1 VAWYD
6 GAVVVAAAGTH
17 QLWRYDPATAAFTAL
32 AGTTVE
38 GLKDGP
44 AADTWMAQPSGL
56 ATSADG
62 TRLWIADAE
71 TSALRYLEAGELHTV
86 AGQGLF
92 DFGHRD
98 GPAAG
103 ALFQHPLGVA
113 VLPDGSVAVCDTYN
127 NAVRRYDPATGEV
140 STLAT
145 EVAEPS
151 GAAVLD
157 GELVVV
163 ESAAHRL
170 SRPVA
175 PGVSRQF
182 AGPAQRVARPP
193 TDLAAG
199 EVTLDVVFTP
209 PPGQKLDDQYGPPTR
224 LEVSA
229 TPPDLLR
236 SGAGTT
242 TDLSRPLV
250 LNPDVES
257 GVLHVTAQAAVCD
270 KDVEHAACHLIRQ
283 DWGVP
288 VRLVSG
294 GPKRLGLVLR
304 GLDG

>member
-1 VAWYD
+1 
-6 GAVVVAAAGTH
+6 
-17 QLWRYDPATAAFTAL
+17 
-32 AGTTVE
+32 
-38 GLKDGP
+38 
-44 AADTWMAQPSGL
+44 MAQPSGL

-62 TRLWIADAE
+62 IRLWIADAE

-98 GPAAG
+98 GPAAD

-145 EVAEPS
+145 DVAEPS

-157 GELVVV
+157 GEMVVV

-182 AGPAQRVARPP
+182 AGPAQRVVRPP
-193 TDLAAG
+193 TDLTPSAAG
-199 EVTLDVVFTP
+199 EVTLEVVFTP

-229 TPPDLLR
+229 TPVELLLA
-236 SGAGTT
+236 GAGTAT
-242 TDLSRPLV
+242 ELSRPLR
-250 LNPDVES
+250 LNPDLTA
-257 GVLHVTAQAAVCD
+257 GVLHVTAQAGVCD
-270 KDVEHAACHLIRQ
+270 NDDDHAACHLIRQ

-288 VRLVSG
+288 VRLIPG
-294 GPKRLGLVLR
+294 GPNRLGLVLR
-304 GLDG
+304 GLDD